1 MENIS
6 HFQLINASGAVPKPD
21 ALLLAGAFTEFI
33 SASTRLEA
41 SYEKLQQEVTHLSYE
56 LADRNSALKAS
67 LAENERVH
75 RALQQIVESM
85 PCGVLVVEADGSV
98 SVINPEG
105 RRLLDLNAATVERI
119 DAVSTASGIDLAGF
133 LKRHSSAAGEQ
144 EFCRMSS
151 TGKRWLAVHD
161 RVLSQEGEVDGA
173 RRERS
178 QTILILRDV
187 TVHKQAEHERER
199 ARKATALSEVATTLA
214 HEIRNPLT
222 SLELFAGLIAQGGE
236 GTSEW
241 VSHLHAGIRSLAATV
256 NNVLSFHGAGSPS
269 LTTLNLSEA
278 IRSSVEFARPIADE
292 AGVALKFTSDDT
304 KIDVQANSSA
314 LQQLV
319 LNLVCNAIR
328 HTSAG
333 GKVRVSVRRGS
344 DEQQGDRAIIEF
356 SDTGSGILPEH
367 ISDIFRPGFSG
378 SGTTS
383 GLGLAVCSQ
392 IVKQHEGDIHVTSK
406 PGAGTTFSV
415 EIPAL

>member
-1 MENIS
+1 METIS
-6 HFQLINASGAVPKPD
+6 HFQLMNASGAVGKPD
-21 ALLLAGAFTEFI
+21 VMLLAGAFTEFI

-41 SYEKLQQEVTHLSYE
+41 SYAKLQQEVTHLSYE
-56 LADRNSALKAS
+56 LADRNSELKAS

-75 RALQQIVESM
+75 HALQQIVESM
-85 PCGVLVVEADGSV
+85 PCGVLVVEADGSI

-105 RRLLDLNAATVERI
+105 RRLLDLDAIPVERI
-119 DAVSTASGIDLAGF
+119 ETVSAAAGIDLAGF

-144 EFCRMSS
+144 EFCRMSTS
-151 TGKRWLAVHD
+151 GKRWLAVHD
-161 RVLSQEGEVDGA
+161 RVLCQGNEGDGA
-173 RRERS
+173 RREHK

-214 HEIRNPLT
+214 HEIRNPLA
-222 SLELFAGLIAQGGE
+222 SLELFAGLIAKGGE
-236 GTSEW
+236 DTSEW
-241 VSHLHAGIRSLAATV
+241 VSHLHAGIRSLGATV
-256 NNVLSFHGAGSPS
+256 NNVLSFHGAGSPA
-269 LTTLNLSEA
+269 LMTLNLSQA

-292 AGVALKFTSDDT
+292 AGVALRFTSDAPE
-304 KIDVQANSSA
+304 IDVQANSSA

-333 GKVRVSVRRGS
+333 GKVHVSVRRDADDRQTG
-344 DEQQGDRAIIEF
+344 RAIVEF
-356 SDTGSGILPEH
+356 SDTGCGISSEH
-367 ISDIFRPGFSG
+367 LDDIFRPGFSG

-392 IVKQHEGDIHVTSK
+392 IIKQHDGAIQVTSK
-406 PGAGTTFSV
+406 PGMGTTFFV

>member
-1 MENIS
+1 METIS
-6 HFQLINASGAVPKPD
+6 HFQLMNASGTVAKPD
-21 ALLLAGAFTEFI
+21 VMLLAGAFTEFI

-41 SYEKLQQEVTHLSYE
+41 SYAKLQQEVTHLSYE
-56 LADRNSALKAS
+56 LADRNSELKVS

-75 RALQQIVESM
+75 HALQQIVESM
-85 PCGVLVVEADGSV
+85 PCGVLVVEANGRI

-105 RRLLDLNAATVERI
+105 RRLLDLDATPVERI
-119 DAVSTASGIDLAGF
+119 EAVSTAAGIDLAGF

-161 RVLSQEGEVDGA
+161 RILCQGNEG
-173 RRERS
+173 RKQK

-214 HEIRNPLT
+214 HEIRNPLA
-222 SLELFAGLIAQGGE
+222 SLELFAGLIAKGGE

-241 VSHLHAGIRSLAATV
+241 VSHLHAGIRSLGATV
-256 NNVLSFHGAGSPS
+256 NNVLSFHGACSPS
-269 LTTLNLSEA
+269 LTTLNLCQA

-292 AGVALKFTSDDT
+292 AGVALRFTSDAPE
-304 KIDVQANSSA
+304 INVQANSSA

-333 GKVRVSVRRGS
+333 GRVHVSVRRS
-344 DEQQGDRAIIEF
+344 SDRAIVEF
-356 SDTGSGILPEH
+356 SDTGCGISAEH
-367 ISDIFRPGFSG
+367 LGDIFRPGFSG

-392 IVKQHEGDIHVTSK
+392 ILKQHDGDIRVTSK
-406 PGAGTTFSV
+406 PGVGTTFFV
-415 EIPAL
+415 GIPTL

>member
-1 MENIS
+1 METIS
-6 HFQLINASGAVPKPD
+6 HFQLMNASGAVAKPD
-21 ALLLAGAFTEFI
+21 VLLLAGAFTEFI

-41 SYEKLQQEVTHLSYE
+41 SYAKLQQEVTHLSYE
-56 LADRNSALKAS
+56 LADRNSELKVS

-75 RALQQIVESM
+75 HALQQIVESM
-85 PCGVLVVEADGSV
+85 PCGVLVVEADGSI

-105 RRLLDLNAATVERI
+105 RRLLDLDATPVERI
-119 DAVSTASGIDLAGF
+119 ETVSTAAGIDLAGF

-144 EFCRMSS
+144 EFCRMST

-161 RVLSQEGEVDGA
+161 RVLCQESAGDGA
-173 RRERS
+173 RREHR

-214 HEIRNPLT
+214 HEIRNPLA
-222 SLELFAGLIAQGGE
+222 SLELFAGLIAKGGE

-256 NNVLSFHGAGSPS
+256 NNVLSFHGACSPS
-269 LTTLNLSEA
+269 LTRVNLSET

-292 AGVALKFTSDDT
+292 AGVALKFSSDDF
-304 KIDVQANSSA
+304 KINVQANSSA

-328 HTSAG
+328 HTNAG
-333 GKVRVSVRRGS
+333 GKVHVSVRRSS
-344 DEQQGDRAIIEF
+344 DDQQSERAIIEF
-356 SDTGSGILPEH
+356 SDTGSGILSQH
-367 ISDIFRPGFSG
+367 LGDIFRPGFSG
-378 SGTTS
+378 SGTTT

-392 IVKQHEGDIHVTSK
+392 IVKHHDGDIQVTSK
-406 PGAGTTFSV
+406 PGAGTTFFV
-415 EIPAL
+415 EIPTL

>member
-1 MENIS
+1 M
-6 HFQLINASGAVPKPD
+6 
-21 ALLLAGAFTEFI
+21 LLAGAFTEFI

-41 SYEKLQQEVTHLSYE
+41 SYAKLQQEVTHLSYE
-56 LADRNSALKAS
+56 LADRNSELKAS

-75 RALQQIVESM
+75 HALQQIVESM
-85 PCGVLVVEADGSV
+85 PCGVLVVEADGSI

-105 RRLLDLNAATVERI
+105 RRLLDLDAIPVERI
-119 DAVSTASGIDLAGF
+119 ETVSAAAGIDLAGF

-144 EFCRMSS
+144 EFCRMSTS
-151 TGKRWLAVHD
+151 GKRWLAVHD
-161 RVLSQEGEVDGA
+161 RVLCQGNEGDGA
-173 RRERS
+173 RREHK

-214 HEIRNPLT
+214 HEIRNPLA
-222 SLELFAGLIAQGGE
+222 SLELFAGLIAKGGE
-236 GTSEW
+236 DTSEW
-241 VSHLHAGIRSLAATV
+241 VSHLHAGIRSLGATV
-256 NNVLSFHGAGSPS
+256 NNVLSFHGAGSPA
-269 LTTLNLSEA
+269 LMTLNLSQA

-292 AGVALKFTSDDT
+292 AGVALRFTSDAPE
-304 KIDVQANSSA
+304 IDVQANSSA

-333 GKVRVSVRRGS
+333 GKVHVSVRRDADDRQTG
-344 DEQQGDRAIIEF
+344 RAIVEF
-356 SDTGSGILPEH
+356 SDTGCGISSEH
-367 ISDIFRPGFSG
+367 LDDIFRPGFSG

-392 IVKQHEGDIHVTSK
+392 IIKQHDGAIQVTSK
-406 PGAGTTFSV
+406 PGMGTTFFV

>member
-1 MENIS
+1 METIS
-6 HFQLINASGAVPKPD
+6 HFQLMNASGAVAKPD
-21 ALLLAGAFTEFI
+21 ISLLAGAFTEFI

-41 SYEKLQQEVTHLSYE
+41 SYEKLQQEVTHLSHE

-105 RRLLDLNAATVERI
+105 RRLLDLDSAPVDRIETVSIAA
-119 DAVSTASGIDLAGF
+119 GINLAGF

-144 EFCRMSS
+144 EFCRTSS
-151 TGKRWLAVHD
+151 TGKSWLAVHD
-161 RVLSQEGEVDGA
+161 RVLCQESEVQGA
-173 RRERS
+173 RREGK
-178 QTILILRDV
+178 QTIVILRDV

-214 HEIRNPLT
+214 HEIRNPLA
-222 SLELFAGLIAQGGE
+222 SMELFAGLIAKGGE

-241 VSHLHAGIRSLAATV
+241 ISHLHAGIRSLAATV
-256 NNVLSFHGAGSPS
+256 NNVLSFHGACSFS
-269 LTTLNLSEA
+269 LTRVNLSET

-292 AGVALKFTSDDT
+292 AGVTLKFSSDDP
-304 KIDVQANSSA
+304 KINVQANSSA

-328 HTSAG
+328 HTNAG
-333 GKVRVSVRRGS
+333 GKVDVSVGHS
-344 DEQQGDRAIIEF
+344 SGDQVSGRALIEF
-356 SDTGSGILPEH
+356 SDTGSGILLEH
-367 ISDIFRPGFSG
+367 LSDIFRPGFSG

-392 IVKQHEGDIHVTSK
+392 IVKRHDGDIQVTSK
-406 PGAGTTFSV
+406 PGAGTTFFV
-415 EIPAL
+415 EIPTL

>member
-1 MENIS
+1 M
-6 HFQLINASGAVPKPD
+6 
-21 ALLLAGAFTEFI
+21 LLAGAFTEFI

-41 SYEKLQQEVTHLSYE
+41 SYAKLQQEVTHLSYE
-56 LADRNSALKAS
+56 LADRNSELKAS

-75 RALQQIVESM
+75 HALQQIVESM
-85 PCGVLVVEADGSV
+85 PCGVLVVEADGSI

-105 RRLLDLNAATVERI
+105 RRLLDLDAIPVERI
-119 DAVSTASGIDLAGF
+119 ETVSAAAGIDLAGF

-144 EFCRMSS
+144 EFCRMSTS
-151 TGKRWLAVHD
+151 GKRWLAVHD
-161 RVLSQEGEVDGA
+161 RVLCQGNEGDGA
-173 RRERS
+173 RREHK

-214 HEIRNPLT
+214 HEIRNPLA
-222 SLELFAGLIAQGGE
+222 SLELFAGLIAKGGE
-236 GTSEW
+236 DTSEW
-241 VSHLHAGIRSLAATV
+241 VSHLHAGIRSLGATV
-256 NNVLSFHGAGSPS
+256 NNVLSFHGAGSPA
-269 LTTLNLSEA
+269 LMTLNLSQA

-292 AGVALKFTSDDT
+292 AGVALRFTSDAPE
-304 KIDVQANSSA
+304 IDVQANSSA

-333 GKVRVSVRRGS
+333 GKVHVSVRR
-344 DEQQGDRAIIEF
+344 DADDQQTGRAIVEF
-356 SDTGSGILPEH
+356 SDTGCGISSEH
-367 ISDIFRPGFSG
+367 LDDIFRPGFSG

-392 IVKQHEGDIHVTSK
+392 IIKQHDGAIQVTSK
-406 PGAGTTFSV
+406 PGMGTTFFV

>member
-1 MENIS
+1 M
-6 HFQLINASGAVPKPD
+6 NASGAAAKPD
-21 ALLLAGAFTEFI
+21 VMLLAGAFTEFI

-41 SYEKLQQEVTHLSYE
+41 SYAKLQQEVTHLSYE
-56 LADRNSALKAS
+56 LADRNSELKVS

-75 RALQQIVESM
+75 HALQQIVESM
-85 PCGVLVVEADGSV
+85 PCGVLVVEANGRI

-105 RRLLDLNAATVERI
+105 RRLLDLDATPVERI
-119 DAVSTASGIDLAGF
+119 ETVSTIAGIDLAGF

-144 EFCRMSS
+144 EFCRMST

-161 RVLSQEGEVDGA
+161 RVLCQGNEGDSA
-173 RRERS
+173 RREHK

-214 HEIRNPLT
+214 HEIRNPLA
-222 SLELFAGLIAQGGE
+222 SLELFAGLIAKGGE

-241 VSHLHAGIRSLAATV
+241 VSHLHAGIRSLGATV
-256 NNVLSFHGAGSPS
+256 NNVLSFHGACSPA
-269 LTTLNLSEA
+269 LTTLNLSQA

-292 AGVALKFTSDDT
+292 AGVALRFTSDDP

-328 HTSAG
+328 HTNAG
-333 GKVRVSVRRGS
+333 GKVRVSVRRS
-344 DEQQGDRAIIEF
+344 TDEGQSGRAIIEF
-356 SDTGSGILPEH
+356 SDTGSGISPEH
-367 ISDIFRPGFSG
+367 LSDIFRAGFSG

-392 IVKQHEGDIHVTSK
+392 IIKQHEGDIHVTSK

-415 EIPAL
+415 EIPTL